1 MVGTVDVDPDRL
13 AFAVEA
19 QYYPGCCVTDDAY
32 VPQPG
37 ASRLHPQ
44 TRWTP
49 SRPRGSCC
57 ARPRARAGDA
67 RNALQVAAE
76 VTPYVALTGPG
87 PADPTVMA
95 SPLRMV
101 VVMWEPDQL
110 IR

>member
-1 MVGTVDVDPDRL
+1 
-13 AFAVEA
+13 
-19 QYYPGCCVTDDAY
+19 
-32 VPQPG
+32 
-37 ASRLHPQ
+37 
-44 TRWTP
+44 
-49 SRPRGSCC
+49 
-57 ARPRARAGDA
+57 
-67 RNALQVAAE
+67 LQVAAE